1 MEVAGPDQNRGRAA
15 QPDHL
20 SRLVGLPDVLEQPG
34 SRPRDGYVAILKS
47 RRSRPGMM
55 SSATRASGS
64 WAKPT
69 KVRGLRPRPARSR
82 RSQPGRCSSTV
93 FRMRATGL
101 RSGEFLT
108 KPLPSGGSSAAAADP
123 HESDKLLVF
132 ISLTDGPKRSPPTLC
147 KEPRF
152 VVTILAIPEIVPE
165 APAGFWQS
173 PDRPGSSG
181 RILGIPRIVSEA
193 PAGFWE
199 SPISSGSLRK
209 DCREVGRGGRTRAGS
224 PGCTGRR

>member
-1 MEVAGPDQNRGRAA
+1 VEVAGPDQNRGRAA

-173 PDRPGSSG
+173 PGSSRKLRQDFGNPPDRLGGSG
-181 RILGIPRIVSEA
+181 RILGIPHIV
-193 PAGFWE
+193 
-199 SPISSGSLRK
+199 
-209 DCREVGRGGRTRAGS
+209 REPPEGLPRGWPGR
-224 PGCTGRR
+224 